1 MAVFPVEGRS
11 TLVGFVHGEDHFRV
25 SMVPHVCLALQ
36 SRALGSSYTTWSY
49 LPLLSSVWQT
59 GVSNAQANR

>member
-25 SMVPHVCLALQ
+25 SMVKHVCLALQ
-36 SRALGSSYTTWSY
+36 TRSLGSSYTTWSY
-49 LPLLSSVWQT
+49 LPLLNSVWQNA
-59 GVSNAQANR
+59 VSDV